1 MQPGEVWMELHV
13 LHKHGWSISAL
24 AREFGLNWRTV
35 QRELASPGSRS
46 YPERVKPTALT
57 EAQLRHVERRLAVC
71 PTLRGTDWQ
80 AELRRDYGYTG
91 SYPAFARHLRRLR
104 PAQVRDPEIR
114 FETEPGVQTQ
124 ADWAHLGVWP
134 LADGRVEL
142 HAMVAILGCSRA
154 PAIRFATDCTR
165 QTSLERLVRCFDDL
179 GGVTREVLTDRDPA
193 FCIGATSDGRAILAP
208 AWVDVSGVLGIVPKA
223 CRPYRAQTKGK
234 VERMVRELKESLLPW
249 LSGQVLPRTPT
260 LADYDGLARRWITE
274 VVLPRRHR
282 TTQQIVGEAWAT
294 ERPLLVPIR
303 PPLLSGLLAS
313 TPAVALPPTPVI
325 DLQERRR
332 GEQVQVRDLAEYEV
346 AL

>member
-1 MQPGEVWMELHV
+1 MHGEIWMELQV
-13 LHKHGWSISAL
+13 LHQHGWSISAL

-35 QRELASPGSRS
+35 QRELRSPGPRR
-46 YPERVKPTALT
+46 YPERAKPTALT
-57 EAQLRHVERRLAVC
+57 EAQLRHVERRLGVC
-71 PTLRGTDWQ
+71 PTLRGTDLH
-80 AELRRDYGYTG
+80 AELCRDYGYGG
-91 SYPAFARHLRRLR
+91 SYPAFARHLRGLR

-114 FETEPGVQTQ
+114 FETDPGVQTQ

-165 QTSLERLVRCFDDL
+165 PTSLDRLVRCLDDL

-208 AWVDVSGVLGIVPKA
+208 EWVDLSRLLGLVPKA

-249 LSGQVLPRTPT
+249 LSGQVLPSTPT
-260 LADYDGLARRWITE
+260 LAEYDGLARRWIE
-274 VVLPRRHR
+274 ERVLPRRHR
-282 TTQQIVGEAWAT
+282 TTQQFVGEAWTA
-294 ERPLLVPIR
+294 EQARLVPIR
-303 PPLLSGLLAS
+303 GELLGRLTAEG
-313 TPAVALPPTPVI
+313 PWEPTGPTRVI
-325 DLQERRR
+325 DLEQRRR